1 MIAPFQR
8 FELYNES
15 ETDLTLMLHVQKMGP
30 LWNDLDFGKCQ
41 NYGCMK
47 IFNAWIKWANTFS
60 SETWSVIVAIVSS
73 LKRTHWSVATY
84 IKVWALQYHEPGGR
98 DYDLLCN
105 QNQVLFLMIMDTMLL
120 DMEDPWIASYC
131 SKCGVMNV
139 ALEIY
144 IFELGNIVRK
154 LWIQAQVSALVC
166 NVKNEAT
173 TLTQSCLLDRSVNFV
188 VSLWNATFI
197 VDHGIRV

>member
-1 MIAPFQR
+1 MNQK
-8 FELYNES
+8 LV
-15 ETDLTLMLHVQKMGP
+15 LHVQKMGP

-41 NYGCMK
+41 NYGCMQ
-47 IFNAWIKWANTFS
+47 IFNASIKWANTFS
-60 SETWSVIVAIVSS
+60 SETWSVIVAMVSS

-84 IKVWALQYHEPGGR
+84 IEVWALQYHEPGGR

-120 DMEDPWIASYC
+120 DMEALWIASYC
-131 SKCGVMNV
+131 SNCGVMNA

-144 IFELGNIVRK
+144 IFSCVIICK
-154 LWIQAQVSALVC
+154 LWIQTQVSALVC

-173 TLTQSCLLDRSVNFV
+173 TLTHSCLLDRSVNFV
-188 VSLWNATFI
+188 LAFWPASFI
-197 VDHGIRV
+197 VGRGIRV